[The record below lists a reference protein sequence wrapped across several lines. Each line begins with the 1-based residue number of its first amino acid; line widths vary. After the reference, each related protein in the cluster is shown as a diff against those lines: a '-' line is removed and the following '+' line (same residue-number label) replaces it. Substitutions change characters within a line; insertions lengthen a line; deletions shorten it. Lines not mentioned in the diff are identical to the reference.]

1 MDISICL
8 LFFFNAHLID
18 NMMRKA
24 DAEIST
30 MYVSLITELESLILF
45 SSQRK
50 TKYFS
55 IRTLTIRSSVN
66 LLVISITATYLYPR
80 TKGIY

>member
-1 MDISICL
+1 MPVVV
-8 LFFFNAHLID
+8 FFNAHLID